1 MIKLID
7 ILAELKVKDKW
18 VPFSS
23 SEIDDIKKELFGL
36 VKTAYASIGGHANI
50 KGPND
55 LKDEGDNFDV
65 IDLDSDPDIDAVSIS
80 KNKPPFGKK
89 FTATGH
95 DGSQVAKSSVV
106 KHKVDLLKKKGY
118 YIEASGKMQDVL
130 LGKGLRPIADEDLVR
145 KILKGKEITWNGDGS
160 YMRRIGADNHVKMM
174 FGRPNV

>member
-1 MIKLID
+1 MN

-23 SEIDDIKKELFGL
+23 AEIDDIKKELFAL
-36 VKTAYASIGGHANI
+36 VKTAYAPIGGHANI
-50 KGPND
+50 KSPND
-55 LKDEGDNFDV
+55 LKDEGDEFEV
-65 IDLDSDPDIDAVSIS
+65 IDLDNDPDIDAVSIS

-95 DGSQVAKSSVV
+95 DGSSAAKSQLV
-106 KHKVDLLKKKGY
+106 KHKVALLKKKGH

-130 LGKGLRPIADEDLVR
+130 LGKGLRPITDEDLVR

-174 FGRPNV
+174 FGRPNI